1 MELIQN
7 KITGEE
13 VAVPVHKD
21 DGKVVDLMEAL
32 KASIEAAD
40 NAKEGKGLKRKET
53 SKAHRKRQAN
63 EERDTKRRKENR
75 IR

>member
-53 SKAHRKRQAN
+53 SKGTGKGKPTKKG
-63 EERDTKRRKENR
+63 DTKKEEKKKTG
-75 IR
+75 